1 MHDKIEIIL
10 KALRGFVRLESLP
23 FSSREGLLS
32 REREYT
38 ASSLCPFANLGIETA
53 LTREWVY
60 VLLKTGNFRP
70 PPSPTVLMVEESDD
84 SDGPYCI
91 TFGEKSYR
99 VIGEELF
106 DSKKEFKEETCR
118 ISDTFLMFPAR
129 RKAVDKPAL
138 FILPPILFPELEKRK
153 IELGIKDIVSAS
165 PCSTADDYL
174 RDICSLSQNKELGT
188 LIVSFNRV

>member
-1 MHDKIEIIL
+1 MHEKIENIL
-10 KALRGFVRLESLP
+10 KPLRGFVRLESLP
-23 FSSREGLLS
+23 LSAREGLLS

-38 ASSLCPFANLGIETA
+38 ASSLCPLANLGIETA

-60 VLLKTGNFRP
+60 ALLKTGDFRP

-84 SDGPYCI
+84 NDGPYCI
-91 TFGEKSYR
+91 TLGEKSYR

-106 DSKKEFKEETCR
+106 DSKKEFHEETCR

-138 FILPPILFPELEKRK
+138 FILPPIPFPELEKRK

-165 PCSTADDYL
+165 PCSPADDYL